1 MGECGLLT
9 KFTHFLPV
17 KMTHKVPHL
26 ERLFIAKIVRLH
38 GVPSDIVSDRDL
50 KFTLRFWK
58 EFHCEMGTRLSL
70 STSNHSQTDGQTER
84 TIQTIEDMLRAYIV
98 ENGGNWKDY
107 LTLVEFVYNNS
118 YHSSIRMAPY
128 EALYGRKF

>member
-38 GVPSDIVSDRDL
+38 GVPSSINSDREP
-50 KFTLRFWK
+50 KFTSCFWK
-58 EFHCEMGTRLSL
+58 AFNREMGTSLSF
-70 STSNHSQTDGQTER
+70 STSNHPQT
-84 TIQTIEDMLRAYIV
+84 
-98 ENGGNWKDY
+98 NGK
-107 LTLVEFVYNNS
+107 T
-118 YHSSIRMAPY
+118 
-128 EALYGRKF
+128 